1 MFAQFFGGYLF
12 NHKLCTA
19 EDLTQAFEAKKHT
32 RLRLGVLAINA
43 GLMTA
48 EQVEHVN
55 ITQQSVDKRFGDLAV
70 ELGYVTADDVEKL
83 LAQQPTDYLL
93 LGQTLVNNGALT
105 NAEFEKALKDY
116 KAENQITDDISDN
129 QTETLHNLINEFYH
143 FDNDENARICTDYVT
158 LLFKNLIRFIGDDF
172 TPMEAS
178 VIKNFAAEH
187 IVIQKING
195 KYIVLLKIPRVELGV
210 DELNNILCYD
220 EQGIMCWQISNKLP
234 SNIVSKEQI
243 PYIAI
248 QVIDGKLY
256 ATDFWGRKFNVDT
269 ENGKLIDVKIVH

>member
-1 MFAQFFGGYLF
+1 MDGIIV
-12 NHKLCTA
+12 
-19 EDLTQAFEAKKHT
+19 EDNTLTIGHTKITVKYPIKK
-32 RLRLGVLAINA
+32 I
-43 GLMTA
+43 
-48 EQVEHVN
+48 E
-55 ITQQSVDKRFGDLAV
+55 
-70 ELGYVTADDVEKL
+70 
-83 LAQQPTDYLL
+83 
-93 LGQTLVNNGALT
+93 
-105 NAEFEKALKDY
+105 
-116 KAENQITDDISDN
+116 
-129 QTETLHNLINEFYH
+129 
-143 FDNDENARICTDYVT
+143 
-158 LLFKNLIRFIGDDF
+158 
-172 TPMEAS
+172 
-178 VIKNFAAEH
+178 
-187 IVIQKING
+187 KING